1 MTLQEAKIKVLKN
14 GWIKKIGTI
23 AEFEDF
29 WVFCHDDEEIDARP
43 AAIRKKDG
51 SLFWFFYP
59 DYAHLKYKI
68 LNEDKG
74 N

>member
-1 MTLQEAKIKVLKN
+1 MTIEEAKIKVLKN
-14 GWIKKIGTI
+14 GWIKKIVNI
-23 AEFEDF
+23 FEFEDF
-29 WVFCHDDEEIDARP
+29 WVFGDDEPTEARP
-43 AAIRKKDG
+43 PAIRKKDG

-68 LNEDKG
+68 LSEEKG